1 MKINFGVRLG
11 KLFIYKPQIIN
22 LPKWYFHNKNNS
34 NLSRKKVSIITP
46 VYNQSKY
53 IEQTIKSV
61 LNQKYNSL
69 EYIVIDGGSTDG
81 TIEIINKYKDS
92 ISYFESCTDKGQSN
106 AINKGMKQATGDI
119 LAWVNGDDILLPGA
133 LESIVSYFELN
144 PDVDVIYGDRII
156 INSDGL
162 DIGRWVLPRHSD
174 KVLLWV
180 DFIPQESI
188 FWRRS
193 IWDKIGSNI
202 NESFNF
208 ALDWE
213 MLLRMLHA
221 GAKFSHLPR
230 FIGAFRVHPE
240 QKTQTLMSTQGL
252 CEIQKL
258 HRNYLGCIPARHEI
272 LIAIFPYLIKHFIA
286 DRFRSIRMLLSTLV
300 QLDLEHNNF

>member
-1 MKINFGVRLG
+1 MIINFGIRLG
-11 KLFIYKPQIIN
+11 KLINYKPRVTR
-22 LPKWYFHNKNNS
+22 LPEWYFHNKNNS
-34 NLSRKKVSIITP
+34 KIARKKVSIITP
-46 VYNQSKY
+46 VYNQSSY

-81 TIEIINKYKDS
+81 TIEIIDKYKDH
-92 ISYFESCTDKGQSN
+92 INYFESCRDEGQSN
-106 AINKGMKQATGDI
+106 AINKGMKKANGDI
-119 LAWVNGDDILLPGA
+119 LAWINGDDLLLPGA
-133 LESIVSYFELN
+133 IESIVSYFELN

-156 INSDGL
+156 ISADGL
-162 DIGRWVLPRHSD
+162 DIGRWVLPNHSD

-180 DFIPQESI
+180 DFIPQESV
-188 FWRRS
+188 FWRRR
-193 IWDKIGSNI
+193 IWEKIGSNI

-230 FIGAFRVHPE
+230 FIGAFRVHSE
-240 QKTQTLMSTQGL
+240 QKTQTLMATQGL

-258 HRNYLGCIPARHEI
+258 HRNYLGHIPAKHEI
-272 LIAIFPYLIKHFIA
+272 LLAIYPYLIRHFIV
-286 DRFRSIRMLLSTLV
+286 DRLSAIKMFFSALVLLEL
-300 QLDLEHNNF
+300 